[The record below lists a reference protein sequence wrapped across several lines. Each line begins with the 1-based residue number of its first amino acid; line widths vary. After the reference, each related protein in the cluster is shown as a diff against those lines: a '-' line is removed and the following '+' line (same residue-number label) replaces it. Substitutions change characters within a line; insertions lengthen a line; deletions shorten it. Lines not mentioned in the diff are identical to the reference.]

1 MVQFDLRFLL
11 GCLHGTSQKIAL
23 NMNIRTI
30 NQSLNRR
37 LGLKNTT
44 PSIKVRRGHFLPKTK
59 SKKRLLRYGI
69 LALNVIVLTIA
80 TILVINNP
88 NTSSGAK
95 QSSLN
100 GVSSNNVST
109 SPLDELSSA
118 DIAAQVAQLTK
129 LPEATA
135 VSNQADS
142 ANALLSISPT
152 DDKVIAKPQVV
163 NTTAKTRKDILRYVT
178 VAGDSVGSLA
188 TKFGVTSDSIR
199 WSNGLTSDTLGTG
212 KELWLSPTSD
222 GIVYIVKSGDTA
234 QSLADRYRSS
244 KDAITSFNDGEV
256 SGLPVGERIVIP
268 SGTQPSSRAGTTSFN
283 FSWFGSAPIYSAN
296 GYDYGWCTWHVANR
310 RREVGNPIPS
320 NLGNANTWYYRSI
333 SLGIP
338 TGAIPKVGAVVW
350 HNPPQYLGHVAF
362 VEKINDDGSILVSDM
377 NFPYWGRV
385 TSRTIPASE
394 YGKYKFI
401 Y

>member
-1 MVQFDLRFLL
+1 
-11 GCLHGTSQKIAL
+11 
-23 NMNIRTI
+23 MNIRTI

-142 ANALLSISPT
+142 ANALL
-152 DDKVIAKPQVV
+152 
-163 NTTAKTRKDILRYVT
+163 
-178 VAGDSVGSLA
+178 
-188 TKFGVTSDSIR
+188 
-199 WSNGLTSDTLGTG
+199 
-212 KELWLSPTSD
+212 
-222 GIVYIVKSGDTA
+222 
-234 QSLADRYRSS
+234 
-244 KDAITSFNDGEV
+244 
-256 SGLPVGERIVIP
+256 
-268 SGTQPSSRAGTTSFN
+268 
-283 FSWFGSAPIYSAN
+283 
-296 GYDYGWCTWHVANR
+296 
-310 RREVGNPIPS
+310 
-320 NLGNANTWYYRSI
+320 
-333 SLGIP
+333 
-338 TGAIPKVGAVVW
+338 
-350 HNPPQYLGHVAF
+350 
-362 VEKINDDGSILVSDM
+362 
-377 NFPYWGRV
+377 
-385 TSRTIPASE
+385 
-394 YGKYKFI
+394 
-401 Y
+401 